1 MSDAILW
8 PCSVLTPRNRLVDP
22 AYRSVSGGT
31 AINGFSQVV
40 SSDAGIWKATFD
52 QVVIRNAQQVKAW
65 RAIRAHTEGRLRPV
79 LICLCEGRRR
89 PLPPGVGPSNPALPH
104 SDEAFF
110 ADDSGYV
117 TRLVG
122 IRTSSSA
129 ALRATTLI
137 LSKQTSVDLEPGQR
151 FSIGERLYE
160 IRKIVSQS
168 NSSATV
174 NIWPPLREAVPSGSD
189 VEFDRP
195 VLRVRLETDAE
206 MDLMLELNRFGSP
219 TVNFVEDMSS

>member
-1 MSDAILW
+1 M
-8 PCSVLTPRNRLVDP
+8 
-22 AYRSVSGGT
+22 SGGT

-40 SSDAGIWKATFD
+40 ASDAGIWKATFD

-65 RAIRAHTEGRLRPV
+65 RAIRAHTEGRLRPI

-110 ADDSGYV
+110 ADDSGYI
-117 TRLVG
+117 TGLIG
-122 IRTSSSA
+122 IKTSASA
-129 ALRATTLI
+129 ALRATTLV
-137 LSKQTSVDLEPGQR
+137 LSKQSSADLEPGQR

-160 IRKIVSQS
+160 IRKVVSQS

-174 NIWPPLREAVPSGSD
+174 NIWPPLREAIHSGSD